1 MKGLNIE
8 DKDYKTD
15 EFLGVSRELIT
26 SICPSL
32 KRSLISK
39 NHSKKAKQTNNINI
53 ITNVK
58 NYDNS
63 ELSKESPEKLHN
75 SLNSYYLTIKCKN
88 KSKNKR
94 NTNKKL
100 TKKTSNNKTI
110 NINININNITYY
122 FSEYEIP
129 EIKEFNLYYEIPL
142 NGKYD
147 FIFLLRGGLSK
158 NDWLIKSKNIRKYPR
173 HLKNTLFF
181 QSQIK
186 LQNIHKQNFSQIY
199 EIYLIIK
206 NRGNDLYKCKKY
218 RESLEYFNYAYGLF
232 KWIEFKNKNLKINSI
247 NNENFVLLDE
257 DIEEKKVIRENNN
270 DEKLYKGCLI
280 YILEIMAYCY
290 IQLRLYSNA
299 IECLDEC
306 VNITGNYFPDAYL
319 RRAQARINNKK
330 ISDQEIKLAE
340 KDINKA
346 IHLALLYNSNIQ
358 KKYNNNQKLI
368 NTDIYFKIK
377 NKYNQIIQK
386 RLEIK
391 VNNIRNL
398 LIEDLNLQNK
408 VLNNINNDSP
418 FAFDQNVEKQYNIL
432 KEIKKKY
439 NLAFKFFTETKNQV
453 QLDLTYKE
461 YESFYETFNRFKKF
475 YKFSINAIENKVI
488 EKLTDKE
495 KQNLFN
501 IKNKKIIEKNK
512 KTICK
517 YIFSKGNY
525 NAELYKYVIDKML
538 EEEKNKKEIEN
549 KSKLKIIQH
558 ILNLS
563 KGKYFMLKIS
573 LCFIII
579 SFVSIG
585 FQLYYIKHIR
595 GTEITEID
603 K

>member
-1 MKGLNIE
+1 MKGLSSE
-8 DKDYKTD
+8 DKNYEAD
-15 EFLGVSRELIT
+15 EFPDNSRELIT
-26 SICPSL
+26 PICPSL
-32 KRSLISK
+32 TRSLISN
-39 NHSKKAKQTNNINI
+39 NHSKKAKKINNINI
-53 ITNVK
+53 IANVK
-58 NYDNS
+58 NLDNS
-63 ELSKESPEKLHN
+63 ILSKESPEKLHN
-75 SLNSYYLTIKCKN
+75 SLKNYYLNIKSNN
-88 KSKNKR
+88 KK
-94 NTNKKL
+94 NTNKKV
-100 TKKTSNNKTI
+100 TKKTSNNML
-110 NINININNITYY
+110 ININNINYY

-158 NDWLIKSKNIRKYPR
+158 NDWLIKTKNIRKYPR

-181 QSQIK
+181 QSQMTLK
-186 LQNIHKQNFSQIY
+186 NIHKQNFNQIY
-199 EIYLIIK
+199 DIYLIMK
-206 NRGNDLYKCKKY
+206 NRGNDLYKCKKF

-232 KWIEFKNKNLKINSI
+232 KWIEFKNKNIKINTI
-247 NNENFVLLDE
+247 NNGIFSILDE

-270 DEKLYKGCLI
+270 DEKLYKRCLI

-290 IQLRLYSNA
+290 IQLRLYSSA

-306 VNITGNYFPDAYL
+306 INIAGNYFPDVYL

-330 ISDQEIKLAE
+330 ISDQELKIAE

-346 IHLALLYNSNIQ
+346 INLALLYNSNVQ
-358 KKYNNNQKLI
+358 KKYNNNNQKLI

-377 NKYNQIIQK
+377 SKYNQVIQR

-391 VNNIRNL
+391 VNNIRKL
-398 LIEDLNLQNK
+398 LIKDLNLQNK
-408 VLNNINNDSP
+408 LLSNNNDNDSL
-418 FAFDQNVEKQYNIL
+418 FIFDQNIEKQYKIL

-439 NLAFKFFTETKNQV
+439 NLAFKFFTENKNQA

-461 YESFYETFNRFKKF
+461 YESFYETFNKFKKF
-475 YKFSINAIENKVI
+475 YKFSINTIENTVM
-488 EKLTDKE
+488 EQLSDKE
-495 KQNLFN
+495 KNNLLD
-501 IKNKKIIEKNK
+501 IRNKKIIEKNK
-512 KTICK
+512 KCICQ
-517 YIFSKGNY
+517 YIFLNGNY
-525 NAELYKYVIDKML
+525 NAELYKYVVDKIL
-538 EEEKNKKEIEN
+538 EEEKNKKDIEN
-549 KSKLKIIQH
+549 KSKLKLLQH

-585 FQLYYIKHIR
+585 FQIYYLKHIR
-595 GTEITEID
+595 GTEISDID